1 MSDPYMDEL
10 GRWLAAERAGALDE
24 ADELFGAVAS
34 RHLPLLPE
42 PAGLTAAI
50 LAAVPRTR
58 KSSRFALVFGLA
70 GTRWARATVA
80 AAVGVLGVSFATVSL
95 DQLLALSSW
104 SVEGLARLVH
114 GASAAFAAAFGVC
127 SAAATVL
134 VDLGRAAMLVA
145 GSGAAPAMIVANVLV
160 AGLAFVGLS
169 RLLSRREECY

>member
-34 RHLPLLPE
+34 RHLPLLSE

-50 LAAVPRTR
+50 LAAVPRRR
-58 KSSRFALVFGLA
+58 KPSRLAAVFGLA
-70 GTRWARATVA
+70 GSSWVRATIA
-80 AAVGVLGVSFATVSL
+80 AAVGVLGISIAVVSL
-95 DQLLALSSW
+95 DQLLAFSSW
-104 SVEGLARLVH
+104 SVEVVARLAH
-114 GASAAFAAAFGVC
+114 GASAALAAAIGVC
-127 SAAATVL
+127 SATATVL

-145 GSGAAPAMIVANVLV
+145 GSGAAPAMIAANVLV

-169 RLLSRREECY
+169 RLLSRQEECY